1 MVPAYGLTIVNLAFS
16 LWDLRP
22 WDAREADQTWGLPH
36 WARRAIG
43 LLSLVILALSAA
55 LAALFPVPELPA
67 LTGPFQVGTTVLH
80 YVDTSRTEYYSPDPG
95 GPRELMVQIWYPA
108 EPGPASLPG
117 PWMAEAA
124 IAGPAIASR
133 LELPAFLFSH
143 LSLARTHAV
152 AEAPV
157 AARETPY
164 PVLLFSHGW
173 GGLRTQ
179 NISQVEELAS
189 QGYIV
194 AALDHTF
201 GAVVTVFPDGRT
213 AVWNTSILP
222 FGAPPAEFDQAANQ
236 LVDVWAADLSFVLDQ
251 LALLQFGDDPGAIPR
266 APGPGPGGRVR
277 PLHRRRRD
285 GRFLHTGPALQGWPG
300 HGCLARACPNL
311 YHCCGFGPAFLVH
324 AQ

>member
-1 MVPAYGLTIVNLAFS
+1 
-16 LWDLRP
+16 
-22 WDAREADQTWGLPH
+22 
-36 WARRAIG
+36 
-43 LLSLVILALSAA
+43 
-55 LAALFPVPELPA
+55 
-67 LTGPFQVGTTVLH
+67 
-80 YVDTSRTEYYSPDPG
+80 
-95 GPRELMVQIWYPA
+95 
-108 EPGPASLPG
+108 
-117 PWMAEAA
+117 MAEAA

-133 LELPAFLFSH
+133 LDLPAFLFSH

-152 AEAPV
+152 AETPV

-222 FGAPPAEFDQAANQ
+222 FGAPQAEFDQAANQ
-236 LVDVWAADLSFVLDQ
+236 LMDVWAADLSFVLDQ
-251 LALLQFGDDPGAIPR
+251 LALLQYGDDPGLFRERLDLDRVGVFSHSTGGGATVVFCTRDPRCKAGLAMDAWLEPVPTSIIAAGLDQPFLFMRSEAWEQPSRNPQNDQLQAEVLANLREAGYRIAIKGTAHFDFSSLPLFS
-266 APGPGPGGRVR
+266 PLTPTLGLKGPIDGLRVNDIINAYTLAFFDQYLKNVANPLLDGPVAAYPEVTFR
-277 PLHRRRRD
+277 
-285 GRFLHTGPALQGWPG
+285 Q
-300 HGCLARACPNL
+300 
-311 YHCCGFGPAFLVH
+311 
-324 AQ
+324 